1 MLFVLIPTIVLSGF
15 MFPIE
20 SMPAP
25 IVPLT
30 YLIPLRY
37 ALIVL
42 RSSFLK
48 GSSIADL
55 AVPLL
60 AMMGFSI
67 VIFGAA
73 VISFRRR
80 LGE

>member
-1 MLFVLIPTIVLSGF
+1 MIKSVCNFIPTPHASQNKKPGF
-15 MFPIE
+15 E
-20 SMPAP
+20 RKSPAVGTSD
-25 IVPLT
+25 I
-30 YLIPLRY
+30 
-37 ALIVL
+37 
-42 RSSFLK
+42 
-48 GSSIADL
+48 SITDL